1 MDFQEARLK
10 SGKLYIAQDPRFA
23 QANRRKYRLLD
34 KINALPGEAIDERM
48 ALFRELFGSMGE
60 GSYVEPPFYCDY
72 GSNIHVGKNFYMNA
86 GGTILDV
93 VDVTIGDDVFIGPNV
108 GIYPPYHPTVASIR
122 NKALEGGKPIT
133 IGSNVWIGGGATIC
147 PDVTIGT
154 NVVIGAGAVVTKDIP
169 DNSVAVGV
177 PARVIHTLDDTDEQ
191 HWKAEEDDYL
201 AAKKAWIDR
210 YGSLE
215 ADGQLD

>member
-1 MDFQEARLK
+1 
-10 SGKLYIAQDPRFA
+10 
-23 QANRRKYRLLD
+23 
-34 KINALPGEAIDERM
+34 M